1 MKARLDH
8 TEDVAKNIK
17 TFWFKPEQPVNYEA
31 GQFTQIILPH
41 GNTDKRGD
49 KRWFTVSSSPTEPL
63 LSITTKHAIDHVSS
77 FKQTLF
83 GLKPGT
89 EVNLADPMGDFVL
102 PKDKAIPLVF
112 VAAGIGVTPMRSMVK
127 YLTDSNEKRN
137 IHLIYAAKSQEEVA
151 FQSLFE
157 NYGVKLNIIIG
168 KLEADMIAKLAGP
181 SAGKTFYL
189 SGPEPLVEAL
199 NKDLPNFGIDPN
211 QIITDYFPGY
221 TTV

>member
-8 TEDVAKNIK
+8 TEDVAKKIR
-17 TFWFKPEQPVNYEA
+17 TFWFKPERPMNYTA
-31 GQFTQIILPH
+31 GQFTELLLPH
-41 GNTDKRGD
+41 PNADERGE

-63 LSITTKHAIDHVSS
+63 VSITTKHAVDHVSS

-83 GLKPGT
+83 SLKPGT

-112 VAAGIGVTPMRSMVK
+112 VAAGIGVTPMRSIVK
-127 YLTDSNEKRN
+127 YLSDSGEIRN
-137 IHLIYAAKSQEEVA
+137 IQLVYTVKDLEELA
-151 FQSLFE
+151 FRSLFE
-157 NYGVKLNIIIG
+157 NYNLKLDIMIG
-168 KLEADMIAKLAGP
+168 KLEADQIAKLASP

-189 SGPEPLVEAL
+189 SGPEPFMEAL
-199 NKDLPNFGIDPN
+199 TKDLPNFGIDPN